1 MRFFPCIKKNYDYGV
16 NIFLLTYNL
25 VAVSGYRIDNV
36 FKMAHERF
44 SNIAIGV
51 AICLLM
57 SLLVFPN
64 WSGEALHNSTAFK
77 LEGLAKSIEGIQ
89 NHYIHKASIF
99 YKLFISFYYNLKIH
113 EQITATL
120 LEISCNYT

>member
-64 WSGEALHNSTAFK
+64 WSGEALHNSTASK
-77 LEGLAKSIEGIQ
+77 LEGLAKSLECNKQKIITRT
-89 NHYIHKASIF
+89 HSIT
-99 YKLFISFYYNLKIH
+99 NL
-113 EQITATL
+113 QLTYFL
-120 LEISCNYT
+120 LSQLKNQ